1 MDLNQLGRRNLSK
14 EDRDELIRRL
24 VAAGHKQKDVA
35 EAVGISQQH
44 VSRIAGNSSEDL
56 HIMSKSPIS
65 QSPDLTTTAK
75 LKDDLAAAGPR
86 G

>member
-1 MDLNQLGRRNLSK
+1 LSK

-35 EAVGISQQH
+35 EAVGLDQSRI
-44 VSRIAGNSSEDL
+44 SRIARNADEICET
-56 HIMSKSPIS
+56 HKSPIS